1 MVEKADNIM
10 SGVVS
15 VWLPHLV
22 TSGDERS
29 VLIMI
34 FVSYLHD
41 LEGHHLTFTY
51 RPAK

>member
-29 VLIMI
+29 VLIRFYGAYMTEM
-34 FVSYLHD
+34 
-41 LEGHHLTFTY
+41 EGTILKGTT
-51 RPAK
+51 